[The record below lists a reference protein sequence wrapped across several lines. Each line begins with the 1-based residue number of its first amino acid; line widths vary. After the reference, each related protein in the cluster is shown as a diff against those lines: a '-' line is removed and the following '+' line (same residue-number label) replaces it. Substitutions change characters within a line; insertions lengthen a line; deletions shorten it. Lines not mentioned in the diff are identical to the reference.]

1 MEGPDGQPE
10 CYMWT
15 HVVRTP
21 RANPARFERRPK
33 RQKGPDN
40 GPTSSIKELRRFGDF
55 IGSPLGS
62 PRTKRKKGSHMKSAK
77 ELLEEFTA
85 ASFRDPK
92 KAAQMFTEDG
102 AFEMPYLE
110 SLGVPGRYEGR
121 EAIEGFF
128 RFVREVYPNMDLEN
142 IKVMIDTPE
151 QAFAEYEF
159 TAQSSKTGR
168 TINELFFGRLVAENG
183 KIKLLRE
190 SVNLVELALGVF
202 PNGLADYKVPSDHK
216 AYGA

>member
-1 MEGPDGQPE
+1 
-10 CYMWT
+10 
-15 HVVRTP
+15 
-21 RANPARFERRPK
+21 
-33 RQKGPDN
+33 
-40 GPTSSIKELRRFGDF
+40 
-55 IGSPLGS
+55 
-62 PRTKRKKGSHMKSAK
+62 MKNAK

-92 KAAQMFTEDG
+92 KAAEMFTEDG

-110 SLGVPGRYEGR
+110 SIGFPGRYEGR
-121 EAIEGFF
+121 EAIEGF
-128 RFVREVYPNMDLEN
+128 MDLEN

-168 TINELFFGRLVAENG
+168 TIHELFFGRLVAENG

-190 SVNLVELALGVF
+190 SVNLVEVALGVL
-202 PNGLADYKVPSDHK
+202 PNGLADYKVPPERT
-216 AYGA
+216 A

>member
-1 MEGPDGQPE
+1 MTPSSSRNRGVVDRIHANPDLVNDRALQNSTS
-10 CYMWT
+10 Y
-15 HVVRTP
+15 TP
-21 RANPARFERRPK
+21 RADTA
-33 RQKGPDN
+33 
-40 GPTSSIKELRRFGDF
+40 
-55 IGSPLGS
+55 SPWQ
-62 PRTKRKKGSHMKSAK
+62 KGSHMKTAR

-85 ASFRDPK
+85 ASFRDPR
-92 KAAQMFTEDG
+92 KAAEMFTEDG

-110 SLGVPGRYEGR
+110 SFGIPGRYQGR

-128 RFVREVYPNMDLEN
+128 RFVREVYPDMDLEH

-168 TINELFFGRLVAENG
+168 TIHELFFGRLVAENG

-190 SVNLVELALGVF
+190 SVNLVEVALGVF
-202 PNGLADYKVPSDHK
+202 PNGLADYKVPSELK
-216 AYGA
+216 A

>member
-1 MEGPDGQPE
+1 MK
-10 CYMWT
+10 
-15 HVVRTP
+15 
-21 RANPARFERRPK
+21 NAR
-33 RQKGPDN
+33 D
-40 GPTSSIKELRRFGDF
+40 
-55 IGSPLGS
+55 
-62 PRTKRKKGSHMKSAK
+62 
-77 ELLEEFTA
+77 LLEEFTA

-92 KAAQMFTEDG
+92 RAAAMFAEDG

-121 EAIEGFF
+121 AAIEGFF
-128 RFVREVYPNMDLEN
+128 RYVRELYPDMDLEN
-142 IKVMIDTPE
+142 IRVMIDTPE

-168 TINELFFGRLVAENG
+168 TIHELFFGRLVAEKG

-202 PNGLADYKVPSDHK
+202 PNGLADYKSPSEQRHSASGRDEASTKEFNH
-216 AYGA
+216 G